1 MRISVDISLY
11 PLTEDYVEPIL
22 AFIAQ
27 LESNSK
33 LIVKRNSLS
42 TQVFGEYRD
51 VMDML
56 DKEIEVVNTRQMI
69 ALFIINMVILNVIK
83 MLFSCNISPIDN
95 KCSIPF
101 HDKPPF

>member
-27 LESNSK
+27 LESNAK

-42 TQVFGEYRD
+42 TQIFGEYRD
-51 VMDML
+51 VMDVM
-56 DKEIEVVNTRQMI
+56 DKAMEIVFKQLPHSVFSVK
-69 ALFIINMVILNVIK
+69 FIWTDRADIVDV
-83 MLFSCNISPIDN
+83 
-95 KCSIPF
+95 
-101 HDKPPF
+101 

>member
-27 LESNSK
+27 LESNAK

-42 TQVFGEYRD
+42 TQIFGEYRD
-51 VMDML
+51 VMD
-56 DKEIEVVNTRQMI
+56 KEMEIDFKQLPHSVFSVK
-69 ALFIINMVILNVIK
+69 FIGTDRADIVDV
-83 MLFSCNISPIDN
+83 
-95 KCSIPF
+95 
-101 HDKPPF
+101 

>member
-27 LESNSK
+27 LESNAK

-42 TQVFGEYRD
+42 TQIFGEYRD
-51 VMDML
+51 VMDVM
-56 DKEIEVVNTRQMI
+56 DKAMEIVFKQLPHSVFSVK
-69 ALFIINMVILNVIK
+69 FIGTDRADIFDV
-83 MLFSCNISPIDN
+83 
-95 KCSIPF
+95 
-101 HDKPPF
+101 

>member
-27 LESNSK
+27 LESNAK

-42 TQVFGEYRD
+42 TQIFGEYRD
-51 VMDML
+51 VMDAM
-56 DKEIEVVNTRQMI
+56 DKEMEVFFKQLPLFRQI
-69 ALFIINMVILNVIK
+69 HRDR
-83 MLFSCNISPIDN
+83 SS
-95 KCSIPF
+95 
-101 HDKPPF
+101 

>member
-56 DKEIEVVNTRQMI
+56 NKEIEVVFDELPHSVFAMK
-69 ALFIINMVILNVIK
+69 FIGTDRADIVDL
-83 MLFSCNISPIDN
+83 
-95 KCSIPF
+95 
-101 HDKPPF
+101 